1 MNSYEISKDM
11 CPDYGPMC
19 NKCNANGH
27 CLIEYLAKSLIRK
40 SYHKVADDEMVVKK
54 SEYEKLSKDYATI
67 NNEAYYCGLS
77 VGKEEAA
84 IEVADKIYNKLTESD
99 VWHDMKKIWW
109 RHNNECYE
117 LKGVLKQVLKEL
129 GIDLEG

>member
-40 SYHKVADDEMVVKK
+40 NYCKVADDEIVVKK
-54 SEYEKLSKDYATI
+54 SGYEELSKDYATI
-67 NNEAYYCGLS
+67 NNEAYYCGFS
-77 VGKEEAA
+77 AGVEEATKTTA
-84 IEVADKIYNKLTESD
+84 REILQEVVNAWNTGNLNQRELAYICTRYGIE
-99 VWHDMKKIWW
+99 
-109 RHNNECYE
+109 
-117 LKGVLKQVLKEL
+117 
-129 GIDLEG
+129 LEE

>member
-1 MNSYEISKDM
+1 MNSYEIIKDM

-40 SYHKVADDEMVVKK
+40 SYRKVADDEIVVKR

-77 VGKEEAA
+77 VGKEEAKQETRE
-84 IEVADKIYNKLTESD
+84 ILQ
-99 VWHDMKKIWW
+99 
-109 RHNNECYE
+109 E
-117 LKGVLKQVLKEL
+117 LKTKLCEIHIFGSEQKMIDEL
-129 GIDLEG
+129 AKAYGIELEG